1 MRLAISC
8 CFFCLIFV
16 SAFNQ
21 TFVRTEITTDV
32 TSPWEILYGPDDMLW
47 ITETSG
53 RVTRIDP
60 GNGQR
65 QTVYAAPDYSP
76 GSLSESLPTCFQPII
91 GKGTLGMDLH
101 PDFLQPATA
110 FIYYLYSYNSVS
122 APDTITK
129 FKIVRLHWDATGD
142 SVLSAMDLVT
152 DIPTSYD
159 HLGGRMKVVQFDG
172 APYIFLTLGDH
183 GVSEDNSPSCYTPQ
197 SLNPNNFTQDP
208 DSMNGKIHRFNI
220 DGSIPTDNP
229 ISGNSFWSRGHRN
242 PQGLMY
248 NPFQEILYD
257 AEHGDRTDDEVNVI
271 YKGMNY
277 GWKQVRGYHGDNNFP
292 GEDTFITN
300 YAPHP
305 AIPNDS
311 LVPALWS
318 WCDTTPPT
326 NGNFLDWCTVAPSG
340 GAYYGVGNGGIPG
353 WENSLLVVTLKNG
366 TVTDQQVFRF
376 KLNPDGR
383 SLAPSTPQNPN
394 PSLYFGGDQVD
405 NGRLRDIAISSD
417 GLKIYLINN
426 GGTNADKI
434 IEYAYTGP
442 VAVSDPLEPFLITPN
457 PVLDALQWHCDAN
470 IVQVQVFDPTGRRIL
485 VTEANE
491 ISRVDVSPLPSGIY
505 ILEAT
510 DLFGQRY
517 VQRFLKD

>member
-1 MRLAISC
+1 MRLTISC

-16 SAFNQ
+16 SAFSQ
-21 TFVRTEITTDV
+21 TFVRSEITTDV

-47 ITETSG
+47 ITETAG
-53 RVTRIDP
+53 RVTRVDP
-60 GNGQR
+60 NNGQR
-65 QTVYAAPDYSP
+65 QTVYAAPDYSN

-91 GKGTLGMDLH
+91 GRGTLGMDLH
-101 PDFLQPATA
+101 PNFLQPASA
-110 FIYYLYSYNSVS
+110 FIYYLYSYNS
-122 APDTITK
+122 ATPPDTVTK

-142 SVLSAMDLVT
+142 SVLAATDLVT

-159 HLGGRMKVVQFDG
+159 HLGGRMKVVNYEG

-183 GVSEDNSPSCYTPQ
+183 GISEDNSPSCYSPQ
-197 SLNPNNFTQDP
+197 SLNPNNYTQDP

-220 DGSIPTDNP
+220 DGTIPVDNP
-229 ISGNSFWSRGHRN
+229 IPGNSFWSRGHRN

-248 NPFQEILYD
+248 NPVQEILYD

-277 GWKQVRGYHGDNNFP
+277 GWKQVRGYHGDSNLP
-292 GEDTFITN
+292 GEDAYLAGYT
-300 YAPHP
+300 PHP

-311 LVPALWS
+311 LIPALWS

-326 NGNFLDWCTVAPSG
+326 TGSWMDWCTVAPSG

-376 KLNPDGR
+376 KLNPDGK
-383 SLAPSTPQNPN
+383 SLAPSTPQSPN
-394 PSLYFGGDQVD
+394 PTVYFGADQAD
-405 NGRLRDIAISSD
+405 NGRLRDIAISPD
-417 GLKIYLINN
+417 GTKIYLINN

-442 VAVSDPLEPFLITPN
+442 LAVSNPVQPFLIAPN
-457 PVLDALQWHCDAN
+457 PTGNTLQWRSDAT
-470 IVQVQVFDPTGRRIL
+470 IVKAVIFDMTGRKMKK
-485 VTEANE
+485 VQDDEVAF
-491 ISRVDVSPLPSGIY
+491 VDVSYFKPGMY
-505 ILEAT
+505 ILVAEGIA
-510 DLFGQRY
+510 GERY
-517 VQRFLKD
+517 VQRFLVD